1 MTLVTRT
8 RLVFEKWG
16 GHPHWEAAALHL
28 GHDEHGTWLGLPL
41 GSTFSRPGAR
51 FETTELQVTLVPD
64 APFVATFYAPGGSAP
79 CDVYVDISTV
89 PERGISC
96 VRAVDLDLDVLR
108 GWSGRVWVDDE
119 DEFAEHRKRF
129 GYPDDVA
136 ALAVASCDQVR
147 GAVAAGR
154 PPFDGTAARWMRQL
168 EEVTGLR

>member
-1 MTLVTRT
+1 
-8 RLVFEKWG
+8 
-16 GHPHWEAAALHL
+16 
-28 GHDEHGTWLGLPL
+28 
-41 GSTFSRPGAR
+41 
-51 FETTELQVTLVPD
+51 
-64 APFVATFYAPGGSAP
+64 
-79 CDVYVDISTV
+79 
-89 PERGISC
+89 